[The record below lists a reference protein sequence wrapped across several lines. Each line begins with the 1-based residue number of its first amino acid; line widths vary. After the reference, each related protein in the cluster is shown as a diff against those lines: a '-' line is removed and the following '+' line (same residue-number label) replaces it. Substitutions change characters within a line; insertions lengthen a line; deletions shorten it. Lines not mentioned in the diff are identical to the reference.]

1 MMMST
6 NTTRQQL
13 QAVMTFYV
21 VILSCLLFSGESL
34 SFQPQPLKVGS
45 ASISSSRSSS
55 LEMLPGQGNQLAAA
69 YNAASCDKKKEEEEE
84 IGMFQH
90 QPEESI
96 QEQDNVSHWRAV
108 ASSKSFLTRVF
119 HKPAVKHPIADVPQ
133 QKSQQSP
140 RFQFP
145 FTNFLRNLNQ
155 HHHEAEVLKA
165 EASAVYYPI
174 VGFTFV
180 KGCED
185 ALPTISNAS
194 IRMPT
199 TSQKKQDVY
208 GWYST
213 SCKLDLCTEDENV
226 CHNPS
231 IENNNSDDAMI

>member
-1 MMMST
+1 MG
-6 NTTRQQL
+6 NIQL
-13 QAVMTFYV
+13 LML
-21 VILSCLLFSGESL
+21 ISL
-34 SFQPQPLKVGS
+34 NSNHDS
-45 ASISSSRSSS
+45 
-55 LEMLPGQGNQLAAA
+55 
-69 YNAASCDKKKEEEEE
+69 
-84 IGMFQH
+84 
-90 QPEESI
+90 
-96 QEQDNVSHWRAV
+96 
-108 ASSKSFLTRVF
+108 
-119 HKPAVKHPIADVPQ
+119 
-133 QKSQQSP
+133 
-140 RFQFP
+140 
-145 FTNFLRNLNQ
+145 NFLLRTLNQ

-231 IENNNSDDAMI
+231 TEVDTASMMI